1 MTEEKLIPRWLEW
14 AREIQAIA
22 QTGQTYAMNEWQ
34 RQRYQRLTEISAEI
48 ISEHTRSSHRTDS
61 EGFIHQPGYATPKVD
76 VRGAVFR
83 DGKILMVHEKIDG
96 GWTMPGGWADV
107 GDSPSQGAER
117 EVWEESGFRV
127 QARKVIGVYDA
138 NRAEPME
145 LYHAVKLVFL
155 CEIISGEARTSNET
169 TAVGFFGQDEIPQP
183 FAGERTRARHIEH
196 AFAAA
201 MRIPVFQQY
210 LSEERKVKTTDH

>member
-1 MTEEKLIPRWLEW
+1 MTEKNMIPCWLEW

-22 QTGQTYAMNEWQ
+22 QTGQTYAVNDWQ
-34 RQRYQRLTEISAEI
+34 RERYRRLMVISAEI
-48 ISEHTRSSHRTDS
+48 ISQHTKLPVEPIL
-61 EGFIHQPGYATPKVD
+61 EGFISQPGYATPKID
-76 VRGAVFR
+76 VRGAVFQNE
-83 DGKILMVHEKIDG
+83 KILLVREIIDG

-107 GDSPSQGAER
+107 GDSPAQGAER

-155 CEIISGEARTSNET
+155 CEIIGGEARTSNET
-169 TAVGFFGQDEIPQP
+169 SEVGFFGQDEIPQP
-183 FAGERTRARHIEH
+183 FAGERTRARHIKD
-196 AFAAA
+196 AFAAYA
-201 MRIPVFQQY
+201 DITIPTVF
-210 LSEERKVKTTDH
+210 E

>member
-1 MTEEKLIPRWLEW
+1 MSEKNMIPRWLEW
-14 AREIQAIA
+14 AREIQALA
-22 QTGQTYAMNEWQ
+22 QTGQTYALNDWQ
-34 RQRYQRLTEISAEI
+34 RQRYRRLMEISAEI
-48 ISEHTRSSHRTDS
+48 INEHTHLPIEPIL
-61 EGFIHQPGYATPKVD
+61 EGFVNQPGYATPKVD

-83 DGKILMVHEKIDG
+83 DGKILLVREKIDG

-107 GDSPSQGAER
+107 GDSPAKGAER

-127 QARKVIGVYDA
+127 RARKVVGVYDA

-155 CEIISGEARTSNET
+155 CDIISGEARTSDET
-169 TAVGFFGQDEIPQP
+169 TAVGFFGQDQIPQP

-196 AFAAA
+196 AFTAYADA
-201 MRIPVFQQY
+201 TVQTVF
-210 LSEERKVKTTDH
+210 E